1 MTTDPSDR
9 FVGRA
14 EAQMGAVERLLKGL
28 PGVSGYVEKETR
40 RDADKRLRLFI
51 AGELSA
57 TKSRLQDGQKKLLNS
72 GGLRYMGQLDNVTV
86 NLQTLIDRIKSA
98 SYGYAGF
105 FDTVRIK
112 EEQLKALH
120 QFDVA
125 MAARVAEL
133 DGHVD
138 ALLAAI
144 DESGDAIAANIEN
157 VSDEV
162 TALSNLYAER
172 GEAIT
177 APDDLLTVDAA
188 PEIDLPLL
196 ETDQGDE

>member
-9 FVGRA
+9 FVEQA
-14 EAQMGAVERLLKGL
+14 DAQMGAVERLIKGL
-28 PGVSGYVEKETR
+28 PGVMGYVEKETR
-40 RDADKRLRLFI
+40 RDADRRVRLYI
-51 AGELSA
+51 ASQLGA

-72 GGLRYMGQLDNVTV
+72 GGLRYIGQIDAVV
-86 NLQTLIDRIKSA
+86 INLQTLIDRIKTA

-105 FDTVRIK
+105 FDTVRVK
-112 EEQLKALH
+112 EEQLNALH

-133 DGHVD
+133 DTHVD
-138 ALLAAI
+138 ELLAAI
-144 DESGDAIAANIEN
+144 NESGDAVAASIEN

-162 TALSNLYAER
+162 IALNNLYAKR
-172 GEAIT
+172 GEAIL
-177 APDDLLTVDAA
+177 APEELLTSATA

-196 ETDQGDE
+196 EIDQIDE

>member
-9 FVGRA
+9 FVEQTG
-14 EAQMGAVERLLKGL
+14 AQMGAVERLLKEL
-28 PGVSGYVEKETR
+28 PGVMGYVEKEAR
-40 RDADKRLRLFI
+40 RDADKRLRLHL

-57 TKSRLQDGQKKLLNS
+57 TKSRLQGGQKKLLSS
-72 GGLRYMGQLDNVTV
+72 GGLRYMGQMDGVV
-86 NLQTLIDRIKSA
+86 INLQTLIDRIKTA

-105 FDTVRIK
+105 FDTVRVK
-112 EEQLKALH
+112 EEQLNALH

-133 DGHVD
+133 DTHVD
-138 ALLAAI
+138 ELLAAI
-144 DESGDAIAANIEN
+144 NESGDAVAASIEN

-162 TALSNLYAER
+162 AALNNVYAKR
-172 GEAIT
+172 GEAIL
-177 APDDLLTVDAA
+177 APEELLTSAAA

-196 ETDQGDE
+196 EVETEE